1 MPNFTPQPGAASTDK
16 LPPFDDAAERGALG
30 CVVSA
35 DKERPAVPRAD
46 CSPADRLAPYCWQDK
61 RILRRIR
68 ETVPE
73 YGTALGVY
81 LALCCVASDTERDQF
96 QTTHQ
101 WLAHLA
107 GVSVPTVKRRL
118 ADLQAAK
125 AVEIQTP
132 AMRAAC
138 TYRLL
143 SPEGHTRT
151 LAHHDLTLAH
161 HDPALAHGTTRA
173 VSYIR
178 STATAADRKTK
189 QQDQFLESWLAELQA
204 DAAYRQ
210 LSVALELAKARRWCE
225 ANKRQC
231 TRRFFVNWLNRC
243 RPAPPGT
250 VRGNG
255 RPDPA
260 VQARVSDIRAQL
272 ARETDPVAG
281 ARLEAELQQL
291 TQGA

>member
-1 MPNFTPQPGAASTDK
+1 MSTISQSRAPSTPKSRQPFA
-16 LPPFDDAAERGALG
+16 
-30 CVVSA
+30 
-35 DKERPAVPRAD
+35 
-46 CSPADRLAPYCWQDK
+46 WQDK
-61 RILRRIR
+61 NILRRIR
-68 ETVPE
+68 EEVE
-73 YGTALGVY
+73 DYGTAISVY
-81 LALCCVASDTERDQF
+81 VALCFVASDTERDQF

-178 STATAADRKTK
+178 STATAAPRNAKTEVS
-189 QQDQFLESWLAELQA
+189 ESWLRELASEKPYQ
-204 DAAYRQ
+204 Q
-210 LSVALELAKARRWCE
+210 LDLSGELAKARRWCLE
-225 ANKRQC
+225 NRRHC

-243 RPAPPGT
+243 RPAPPGAA
-250 VRGNG
+250 RGNG
-255 RPDPA
+255 RPDQA
-260 VQARVSDIRAQL
+260 LLARVSDLRAQL
-272 ARETDPVAG
+272 AREYDRTKG
-281 ARLEAELQQL
+281 EKMLAELKALEGQL
-291 TQGA
+291 TGGVQP

>member
-1 MPNFTPQPGAASTDK
+1 
-16 LPPFDDAAERGALG
+16 
-30 CVVSA
+30 
-35 DKERPAVPRAD
+35 VPRAD

-161 HDPALAHGTTRA
+161 HDLTLAHHDPALAHGTTRA

-189 QQDQFLESWLAELQA
+189 QQDKFPESWLAELQA

-225 ANKRQC
+225 ARKRQC

>member
-1 MPNFTPQPGAASTDK
+1 M
-16 LPPFDDAAERGALG
+16 
-30 CVVSA
+30 
-35 DKERPAVPRAD
+35 PRAD

-178 STATAADRKTK
+178 K
-189 QQDQFLESWLAELQA
+189 QQQQEGKKSGPQDQCSESWLAELQS
-204 DAAYRQ
+204 DLAYQQ
-210 LSVALELAKARRWCE
+210 LSVAVELARAKRWCE
-225 ANKRQC
+225 TNNRRC
-231 TRRFFVNWLNRC
+231 TRRFFIGWLNRC
-243 RPAPPGT
+243 RPAPPGAA
-250 VRGNG
+250 RGNG
-255 RPDPA
+255 RPDQA
-260 VQARVSDIRAQL
+260 LLARVSDLRAQL
-272 ARETDPVAG
+272 AREYDRTKG
-281 ARLEAELQQL
+281 EKMLAELKALEGQL
-291 TQGA
+291 TGGVQP